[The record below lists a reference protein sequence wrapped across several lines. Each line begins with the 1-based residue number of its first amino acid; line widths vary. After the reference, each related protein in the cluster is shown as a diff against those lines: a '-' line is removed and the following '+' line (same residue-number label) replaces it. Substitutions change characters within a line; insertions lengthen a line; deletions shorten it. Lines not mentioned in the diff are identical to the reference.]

1 MVMAIAI
8 FTTTT
13 AAVRPRKRSA
23 ASFTRPLYYLAR
35 SAALF
40 LSLFLLFVKKF
51 WFWVSKLFSVMCGG
65 KKRGFDRSCIDF
77 CDCYLVLWME
87 WLLKRC
93 CRQPCDD
100 EEAYRVVRISTVTV
114 SDLQRSLLFAVALP
128 GVWYVGGDGLCII
141 DAGIGWWFLCMFLS
155 INVCRL
161 CMVVVFFMCYTVCW

>member
-1 MVMAIAI
+1 MMSTIMLCYYRKLLKKSKYIYVYNDRPRLSPEPVIVVAAPPHFFLSKLRLLAGTRRRRRLRRWRRTATMVMAIAI

-77 CDCYLVLWME
+77 CDCYLVL
-87 WLLKRC
+87 
-93 CRQPCDD
+93 
-100 EEAYRVVRISTVTV
+100 
-114 SDLQRSLLFAVALP
+114 
-128 GVWYVGGDGLCII
+128 
-141 DAGIGWWFLCMFLS
+141 
-155 INVCRL
+155 
-161 CMVVVFFMCYTVCW
+161 